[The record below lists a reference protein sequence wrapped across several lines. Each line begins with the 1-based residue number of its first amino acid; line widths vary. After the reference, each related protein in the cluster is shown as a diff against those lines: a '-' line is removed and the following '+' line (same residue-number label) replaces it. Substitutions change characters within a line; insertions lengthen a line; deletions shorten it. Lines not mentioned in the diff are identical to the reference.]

1 MKNNWYKVL
10 SNDIKSLMEKRHV
23 FVCLYN
29 DSFLDDEKKY
39 YKAKIDHIDEKVA
52 CYVEIWNKL
61 LKI

>member
-10 SNDIKSLMEKRHV
+10 SNDIKSLLEKRHV

-29 DSFLDDEKKY
+29 DSILIDDRKY
-39 YKAKIDHIDEKVA
+39 YKDKIDHIDDRIA